1 MSVTI
6 TPLGEHAG
14 AEVGGLDLRQPVDDE
29 TRKRLN
35 RALADHVALVFR
47 DQELTPKQFADAG
60 RLFGTPMKQL
70 LQQYHL
76 PDCPEVGVVSNRD
89 RDAAGDG
96 KILIRGTTWHTDHS
110 NKEIPPKATAL
121 YSVNLPDTGGDTK
134 FTNTAAAYDALPEET
149 KSRIDGLK
157 AVHTYL
163 SSRTPRKLP
172 KRTGT
177 EAKES
182 PPVEQPLVRTHP
194 ENGRKALY
202 LNPVRIEEFVG
213 MEKEAGFALLN
224 ELMAHATEERF
235 QYRHKWRLGDMVIWD
250 DRCSMHEANMDY
262 DMSQLRLLHRLMIE
276 GTKPV

>member
-1 MSVTI
+1 MRVTI

-14 AEVGGLDLRQPVDDE
+14 AEVGGFDLRRPVDDE

-47 DQELTPKQFADAG
+47 DQDLTPKQFADAG

-70 LQQYHL
+70 LAQYHL

-121 YSVNLPDTGGDTK
+121 YSVSLPDTGGDTK
-134 FTNTAAAYDALPEET
+134 FTNTAAAYDALPEAT
-149 KSRIDGLK
+149 KKRIDGLK
-157 AVHTYL
+157 AVHAYL

-172 KRTGT
+172 KRTGS

-202 LNPVRIEEFVG
+202 LNPVRIEEIAG
-213 MEKEAGFALLN
+213 MEKEAAFALLD
-224 ELMAHATEERF
+224 ELMTHATEERF

-250 DRCSMHEANMDY
+250 DRCSMHEAETDY

-276 GTKPV
+276 GTRPV

>member
-121 YSVNLPDTGGDTK
+121 YSVSLPDSGGDTK

-172 KRTGT
+172 ERTDA
-177 EAKES
+177 EAQES

>member
-14 AEVGGLDLRQPVDDE
+14 AEVGGLDLRQPVDAE

-110 NKEIPPKATAL
+110 NKEVPPKATAL
-121 YSVNLPDTGGDTK
+121 YSVNLPDSGGDTK
-134 FTNTAAAYDALPEET
+134 FTNTAAAYDALPAET
-149 KSRIDGLK
+149 KQRIDGLK

-172 KRTGT
+172 KRTGS

>member
-14 AEVGGLDLRQPVDDE
+14 AEVGGLDLRRPVDDE

-47 DQELTPKQFADAG
+47 DQDLTPKQFADAG

-70 LQQYHL
+70 LAQYHL

-121 YSVNLPDTGGDTK
+121 YSVSLPDTGGDTK
-134 FTNTAAAYDALPEET
+134 FTNTAAAYDALPEAT
-149 KSRIDGLK
+149 KKRIDGLK
-157 AVHTYL
+157 AVHAYL

-172 KRTGT
+172 KRTGS

-202 LNPVRIEEFVG
+202 LNPVRIEEIAG
-213 MEKEAGFALLN
+213 MEKEAAFALLD
-224 ELMAHATEERF
+224 ELMTHATEERF

-250 DRCSMHEANMDY
+250 DRCSMHEAETDY

-276 GTKPV
+276 GTRPV

>member
-1 MSVTI
+1 MRMTI
-6 TPLGEHAG
+6 TPLAEHAG
-14 AEVGGLDLRQPVDDE
+14 AEVKGLDLRRPVDGE
-29 TRKRLN
+29 TRKELN

-47 DQELTPKQFADAG
+47 DQDLTPKQFADAG

-96 KILIRGTTWHTDHS
+96 RILIRGTSWHTDHS

-121 YSVNLPDTGGDTK
+121 YSVSLPDSGGDTK

-149 KSRIDGLK
+149 KQRIDGLK
-157 AVHTYL
+157 AVHAYL

-172 KRTGT
+172 KRTGA
-177 EAKES
+177 EAQES

-194 ENGRKALY
+194 DNGRKALY
-202 LNPVRIEEFVG
+202 LNPVRIEEIVG

-250 DRCSMHEANMDY
+250 DRCSMHKADTDY